1 LQIGDSRSAAV
12 DTGIERSQ
20 LNGESRAKWMTTGLR
35 MSGQR
40 KSNMRESQHIDTSV
54 IFVVVTTCFAIFFF
68 VVARHPQRVSILSSL
83 IVTEAAILFIN
94 IWNYVNDDNMNT
106 FWYLLL
112 IVCSISIAL
121 IYIKQQNV
129 FELKR
134 SMLNVFMEFV
144 TCCSLLLLFRGLLR
158 QF

>member
-1 LQIGDSRSAAV
+1 
-12 DTGIERSQ
+12 
-20 LNGESRAKWMTTGLR
+20 
-35 MSGQR
+35 
-40 KSNMRESQHIDTSV
+40 MRESQHIDTSV